1 LNAPRLPVD
10 LPDEAL
16 VARVVHGDVG
26 AFEVLYDRYARP
38 VYTLATYL
46 LDPQAAEESVQ
57 EVFLRLWHRAGQFD
71 PTRGVFA
78 AWFMAIARH
87 HVRAELRRRGRE
99 QQLTAAGEV
108 EAVLA
113 AVQDPDPEVDDIVWS
128 RNCAAA
134 VRKAMRDL
142 PPDQRQAVV
151 MAYFGDLSHRE
162 IAEAMGWPLGT
173 VKKRIQLGM
182 AKLRAALEATG
193 DVQSDLLAATGRA
206 TSKRVVPKDGQVR

>member
-1 LNAPRLPVD
+1 VNAPRLPVD

-16 VARVVHGDVG
+16 VSRVARGDVG

-38 VYTLATYL
+38 VFALATYL
-46 LDPQAAEESVQ
+46 LGPQAAEEAVQ

-71 PTRGVFA
+71 PARGVFA

-99 QQLTAAGEV
+99 RQLAAAGEV

-113 AVQDPDPEVDDIVWS
+113 TVQDPEPEVDDIVWS
-128 RNCAAA
+128 RDCAAA
-134 VRKAMRDL
+134 VRRAMREL

-151 MAYFGDLSHRE
+151 MAYFGDLSHRA
-162 IAEAMGWPLGT
+162 IAEALGWPLGT

-182 AKLRAALEATG
+182 AKLRAALEE
-193 DVQSDLLAATGRA
+193 DVQPDLLTASGR
-206 TSKRVVPKDGQVR
+206 SKAERASPKGGHVK